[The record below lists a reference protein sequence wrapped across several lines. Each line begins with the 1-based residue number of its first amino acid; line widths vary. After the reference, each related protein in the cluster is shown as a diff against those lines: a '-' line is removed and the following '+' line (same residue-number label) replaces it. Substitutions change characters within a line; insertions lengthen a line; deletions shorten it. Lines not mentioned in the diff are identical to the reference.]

1 MKLME
6 MAKLRAWWAHR
17 QGLDGSLAGLD
28 SGAVLA
34 RTGWARSVGGSN
46 PYLTLFARGG
56 LTRETVDRDVA
67 EVRICELPSAR
78 GCTYVLPAE
87 DFGLGLAAAKP
98 YVVNG
103 DMATGAK
110 LGVTPD
116 EIERL
121 CDGIAAVLGGVPLDP
136 KEIKTAVGSLVR
148 DLGPE
153 GVKRGLATTFPLA
166 MRLLQW
172 SGRARRV
179 AVNGRLDTQRY
190 GYVRW
195 SPAPSYDGRSPMTD
209 LARRYFQWIGPASV
223 AHFRWFSGLGVAA
236 AKDALAPLNLVDVGC
251 GLLLLEEDREA
262 FDRYVRPSEPSFA
275 LVSSLDGILLLRRDL
290 SALVE
295 VEDEGQPMIGEKG
308 LQTIGGIQELAN
320 NPILHRGRVVGI
332 WEFDPSSGT
341 IVWHSWVD
349 GGGAL
354 SVAIEHMETFIR
366 NELGDARS
374 FSLDSPSSRRPV
386 IEAIRTLR

>member
-179 AVNGRLDTQRY
+179 AVNGRLDTQRWTARHPALRLRPVVA
-190 GYVRW
+190 GTFVRRTVADDR
-195 SPAPSYDGRSPMTD
+195 SRAP
-209 LARRYFQWIGPASV
+209 V
-223 AHFRWFSGLGVAA
+223 
-236 AKDALAPLNLVDVGC
+236 
-251 GLLLLEEDREA
+251 
-262 FDRYVRPSEPSFA
+262 
-275 LVSSLDGILLLRRDL
+275 
-290 SALVE
+290 
-295 VEDEGQPMIGEKG
+295 
-308 LQTIGGIQELAN
+308 
-320 NPILHRGRVVGI
+320 
-332 WEFDPSSGT
+332 
-341 IVWHSWVD
+341 
-349 GGGAL
+349 L
-354 SVAIEHMETFIR
+354 SVDRTGFGR
-366 NELGDARS
+366 PLSLVLG
-374 FSLDSPSSRRPV
+374 SRRRRGQGRPG
-386 IEAIRTLR
+386 TLEPGRCL